1 MLIYFD
7 PDNSVD
13 WVHFF
18 ENDLDQTGSGG
29 FRAGSL
35 YQRGNGPFS
44 QLLGKLF
51 ISAVPLLK
59 RIGVSMGRE
68 VMDSSLRVANDV
80 VAGDSFKQSL
90 SKNASDSY
98 NSLVN
103 RAINKLEQ
111 SGGRIK
117 RKNIRHTRKSI
128 KKTRKVKKGGRKRK
142 SSKVA
147 RKRTNT
153 KKRSLPKSSSR
164 KTDIFGKW
172 PN

>member
-1 MLIYFD
+1 MYIYFD

-18 ENDLDQTGSGG
+18 ENEVNQDGSGG

-59 RIGVSMGRE
+59 RLGVSVGQE
-68 VMDSSLRVANDV
+68 VLDSSLRVANDV
-80 VAGDSFKQSL
+80 ATGDSFKQSL
-90 SKNASDSY
+90 SENASKSY

-103 RAINKLEQ
+103 RAIGKLDQ
-111 SGGRIK
+111 SGGRP
-117 RKNIRHTRKSI
+117 RKKKSI
-128 KKTRKVKKGGRKRK
+128 TKSVKKKKAGGRIRK
-142 SSKVA
+142 QTKKKKA
-147 RKRTNT
+147 KPNKKRTLQKSILN
-153 KKRSLPKSSSR
+153 KK
-164 KTDIFGKW
+164 DIFGKW
-172 PN
+172 QN